1 MGEVEV
7 DRPVSGMVASLSPG
21 VVAVRQLVPPFE
33 TYTSPTD
40 GSFTRRAREKRGLIF
55 GATHLVD
62 PSSPVTG
69 DQMNMLMLTGTVLLG
84 WVSLR

>member
-1 MGEVEV
+1 
-7 DRPVSGMVASLSPG
+7 
-21 VVAVRQLVPPFE
+21 VAVRQLVPPFE
-33 TYTSPTD
+33 TYTTAAD
-40 GSFTRRAREKRGLIF
+40 RSFTRRACEKRGLLF

-69 DQMNMLMLTGTVLLG
+69 DQVNILMLTRMVLLG